1 VDTVQSSPGSESG
14 SLMISLTEDDF
25 KIIKKCS
32 GRFLI
37 LDEIESEIPISHEGL
52 VVVKT
57 NLNQVGKPG
66 IAGKFAAM
74 LGLFMVSTV
83 CLIAPVLPLA
93 MQVTLPAGVTSTE
106 IQMALDAL
114 PAGGGEVILPPGK
127 ILVRRPI
134 VLQRD
139 HQTLRGCGTA
149 TILTL
154 ANGAN
159 CPVIIMGE
167 PVNHPQKTV
176 RFLRVSDLS
185 IDGNRINQQRELW
198 QLAGEG
204 SQIRNNGITVQG
216 VRDSTVEHLT
226 AAHCRSG
233 GLVTTL
239 GVRRLTVRGLEAFDN
254 QFDGLACYQ
263 TTDSLFT
270 ELSLH
275 DNPGAGIS
283 LDLAF
288 NHNIIR
294 HAVLAANDLGIFMR
308 SSRNNQFQDV
318 SIFNSHHYGVFMA
331 HVDQLTSHGIKAAP
345 QTECVQNSFTNL
357 VASYCG
363 SAAFRVN
370 DATCVN
376 NVVIGAQFGNNVK
389 GGLSLAQPDLVTLQ

>member
-1 VDTVQSSPGSESG
+1 
-14 SLMISLTEDDF
+14 M
-25 KIIKKCS
+25 
-32 GRFLI
+32 
-37 LDEIESEIPISHEGL
+37 
-52 VVVKT
+52 KT

-83 CLIAPVLPLA
+83 CLTAPVLPLA
-93 MQVTLPAGVTSTE
+93 MQVSLPAGVTSTE
-106 IQMALDAL
+106 IQTALDAL

-134 VLQRD
+134 VLRRD

-176 RFLRVSDLS
+176 HFLRVSDLS

-275 DNPGAGIS
+275 DNPA
-283 LDLAF
+283 
-288 NHNIIR
+288 R
-294 HAVLAANDLGIFMR
+294 
-308 SSRNNQFQDV
+308 
-318 SIFNSHHYGVFMA
+318 
-331 HVDQLTSHGIKAAP
+331 
-345 QTECVQNSFTNL
+345 
-357 VASYCG
+357 
-363 SAAFRVN
+363 AFRSTLLSITTSS
-370 DATCVN
+370 ATPSSPRMTWASSCVRAATIN
-376 NVVIGAQFGNNVK
+376 FRMSPFSTATITACSWRMWIN
-389 GGLSLAQPDLVTLQ
+389 